1 MIKQSF
7 RSKIKMEVRTM
18 KSVIE
23 NAFKDVSKEDLI
35 SSRQH
40 TMTENVKLSNE
51 LFRVRQ
57 LVKKK
62 ILDYENKIIAIK
74 KEEETKYTFMAI
86 SNLQYEL
93 EFYRTL
99 LG

>member
-1 MIKQSF
+1 
-7 RSKIKMEVRTM
+7 M